1 MGKLAI
7 SQELSDKISNS
18 LRIKQ
23 TDTVDGRAN
32 KPIIRNGEPP
42 KKDSPPR
49 QLSPKQPSPKNSPI
63 KKRHEY
69 PIQQAPRDSP
79 IKKRHEYPIQQAPRD
94 SPIKKRHEYL
104 KQSSLIKNTPMSR
117 PNKANKL
124 NYFKIS
130 KIVFI
135 SSIVGGIGITLG
147 IKLGI
152 ILFL

>member
-23 TDTVDGRAN
+23 SDTIDGRAN

-49 QLSPKQPSPKNSPI
+49 QLSPKQPSPRDSPIKKRHEYPKQPSPKNSPI

-69 PIQQAPRDSP
+69 PKQQAPRDYP
-79 IKKRHEYPIQQAPRD
+79 IKKRHEYQKQP
-94 SPIKKRHEYL
+94 SP
-104 KQSSLIKNTPMSR
+104 IKNTPMSR
-117 PNKANKL
+117 PNKTNKL

>member
-23 TDTVDGRAN
+23 SDTVDSRAN
-32 KPIIRNGEPP
+32 KPIIR
-42 KKDSPPR
+42 KIDSPPR
-49 QLSPKQPSPKNSPI
+49 QQTPKYSPIKKKDSPIQQSPI
-63 KKRHEY
+63 KKRPEY
-69 PIQQAPRDSP
+69 LKHPSPRYSP
-79 IKKRHEYPIQQAPRD
+79 IKKQNEHPIAHP
-94 SPIKKRHEYL
+94 KKSN
-104 KQSSLIKNTPMSR
+104 QSKKPD
-117 PNKANKL
+117 KV

>member
-49 QLSPKQPSPKNSPI
+49 QLSPKQPSP
-63 KKRHEY
+63 
-69 PIQQAPRDSP
+69 RDSP
-79 IKKRHEYPIQQAPRD
+79 IKKRHEYQKQP
-94 SPIKKRHEYL
+94 SP
-104 KQSSLIKNTPMSR
+104 IKNTPMSR

>member
-69 PIQQAPRDSP
+69 PKQPSPINSP
-79 IKKRHEYPIQQAPRD
+79 IKKRHEYQKQP
-94 SPIKKRHEYL
+94 SP
-104 KQSSLIKNTPMSR
+104 IKNTPMSR